1 MMLKYGIRIN
11 AMNLCSKI
19 AMMLKRVDGQTGKC
33 ERSQASEEETE
44 MGKQAKRESKT
55 LKSKKKAV
63 IFGKV
68 QAFLVNKFRQ
78 EYAGKAKEML
88 QKYSVD
94 VLLNVVISV
103 CDVQEQEVKIITEL
117 FTYETA
123 KLIVIHT
130 VYRLVW
136 GGIFLAWRYIVVNI
150 CQLVWH
156 GITKF
161 IKKNRSTSKGMLSLK
176 DKQK

>member
-1 MMLKYGIRIN
+1 MMKYGIRIN

-19 AMMLKRVDGQTGKC
+19 AMMLKRVDGRTGEC
-33 ERSQASEEETE
+33 ERSQASEEEIE
-44 MGKQAKRESKT
+44 MGKKAKQELKT

-63 IFGKV
+63 MFGKL
-68 QAFLVNKFRQ
+68 QAFLVDKFKP
-78 EYAGKAKEML
+78 EYAGKAKELL

-94 VLLNVVISV
+94 ILLSVVIPV
-103 CDVQEQEVKIITEL
+103 CDAQEQGIKIIAEL

-150 CQLVWH
+150 CQLVWY

-161 IKKNRSTSKGMLSLK
+161 IKKTMSRSKKVLSQKG
-176 DKQK
+176 KQK

>member
-1 MMLKYGIRIN
+1 MMLKYAIRISTI
-11 AMNLCSKI
+11 NLCGKI
-19 AMMLKRVDGQTGKC
+19 TMMLKRVNGRTAKC
-33 ERSQASEEETE
+33 ERSQESEEEIE
-44 MGKQAKRESKT
+44 MGKKAKQELKT

-63 IFGKV
+63 MFEKV
-68 QAFLVNKFRQ
+68 QAFLVDKFRQ
-78 EYAGKAKEML
+78 GYAGKAKKLL

-94 VLLNVVISV
+94 ILLSMVISV
-103 CDVQEQEVKIITEL
+103 CDAQEQEVKIIAEL

-130 VYRLVW
+130 VYRLAW
-136 GGIFLAWRYIVVNI
+136 GGIFLAWGYIVVNI

-161 IKKNRSTSKGMLSLK
+161 IRKIGSRSKEMLSIK
-176 DKQK
+176 DRQE